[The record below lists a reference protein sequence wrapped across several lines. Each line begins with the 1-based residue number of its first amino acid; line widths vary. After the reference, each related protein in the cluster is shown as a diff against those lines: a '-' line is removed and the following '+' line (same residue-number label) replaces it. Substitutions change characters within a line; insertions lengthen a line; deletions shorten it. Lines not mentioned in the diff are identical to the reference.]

1 MSLSKPSIPV
11 QRCPPNC
18 RGCATF
24 AAFGGGYFPPQTPGG
39 ALYQCYEY
47 ALALGLIEGPPSSTI
62 ENEDLVPAPLAIPAK
77 SAKRPAGKPVALA
90 AQSSPP
96 PSFVP
101 FPVGVSKATR
111 KKMEAIAA
119 GPYSFEEKVEL
130 MTLEAAKDPQSALY
144 TSILA
149 KSHQNDS
156 FAGPTMS
163 QLDKDA
169 TYSLPLSVA
178 DVYEETNATYP
189 LGHSYLPPG
198 VVPLPSDLLFT
209 ITTCG
214 ERCATSFV
222 GMYAMRMRDAFQA
235 SGVDMRAHEVKGE
248 WEKTGA
254 KRWLYSLGTDKDKE
268 KVNKILRK
276 GKDVV
281 MAQEKRGVSTFK
293 LLKEYENLRQDIE
306 RERVKDM
313 GVENPFQDVAKAI
326 GDAQESDDG
335 LQSEPNLLPGRTL
348 LRAVEK
354 VVRESFDPI
363 DWQGPDRDWPGADA
377 SISTL
382 PPRQRPLQSCGIN
395 GLVSDDPDDESACTS
410 FVQLKR
416 TKPMD
421 FKWYS
426 RSNEFEK
433 PKYEWPQQV
442 RCIMSNGT
450 IRERSMGPF
459 YGEISDRLSMLKQH
473 TIKQNIA
480 ADNTL
485 DFVNMSWQ
493 FMAKAMNICDWYWD
507 EEKRILVKGY
517 SDHND
522 YKKDCDRIDRELDN
536 WKATIK
542 EGMETPINSG
552 DLSKKELR
560 YATIGEHLLRQWK
573 EGPGIMVSKTPS
585 DEKME
590 GSLLAP
596 HTTDNASH
604 INYLNA
610 RIADAAKHRAEIENK
625 WNHDTA
631 PQDVFRARRELLAH
645 IDVLEDLKIEIE
657 TLNRQEETGQSP
669 IFTDKKTR
677 RELSLWE
684 RERSEEMRLWERKP
698 GGENNR
704 QSSDARTK

>member
-11 QRCPPNC
+11 QRCPANC

-47 ALALGLIEGPPSSTI
+47 ALALGIIEGPSSSTI
-62 ENEDLVPAPLAIPAK
+62 ENADLVPAPLAIPAK
-77 SAKRPAGKPVALA
+77 SARRPTGKPIAPA
-90 AQSSPP
+90 AFTSPP
-96 PSFVP
+96 PPPLLP
-101 FPVGVSKATR
+101 FPVEVSKETR

-119 GPYSFEEKVEL
+119 GPYTFEEKVEL
-130 MTLEAAKDPQSALY
+130 MTFEATKDPQSAAY
-144 TSILA
+144 MVNYART
-149 KSHQNDS
+149 HQID
-156 FAGPTMS
+156 FPAGSTMS
-163 QLDKDA
+163 QTGEDA
-169 TYSLPLSVA
+169 IFSPSLSSVGI
-178 DVYEETNATYP
+178 YEEKNATYP

-198 VVPLPSDLLFT
+198 VVPLHSDLLFT

-235 SGVDMRAHEVKGE
+235 SGVDMRAHEVRGD

-254 KRWLYSLGTDKDKE
+254 KRWLYSLGMDKDKE

-293 LLKEYENLRQDIE
+293 LLKEYENLRKDMESEIENAFRDIE
-306 RERVKDM
+306 
-313 GVENPFQDVAKAI
+313 KAV
-326 GDAQESDDG
+326 GDSQEAECS
-335 LQSEPNLLPGRTL
+335 LESSEPHSLPDKIVR
-348 LRAVEK
+348 RAVEK
-354 VVRESFDPI
+354 VVREHFDPI
-363 DWQGPDRDWPGADA
+363 DWQGPDRNWLGADA

-382 PPRQRPLQSCGIN
+382 PPRQRPLQSCGMN
-395 GLVSDDPDDESACTS
+395 GLVGDDPVDESACTS

-416 TKPMD
+416 TKPME
-421 FKWYS
+421 FKWYH

-433 PKYEWPQQV
+433 PKYEWPQQL

-459 YGEISDRLSMLKQH
+459 YGEISDRLSLLKEH
-473 TIKQNIA
+473 SIKQNIA

-485 DFVNMSWQ
+485 HFVDSSWR
-493 FMAKAMNICDWYWD
+493 FMANGMNICDWYWD

-517 SDHND
+517 SGHSD
-522 YKKDCDRIDRELDN
+522 YKKDCDRIDRELEN

-560 YATIGEHLLRQWK
+560 YATIGEYLLRQWK

-610 RIADAAKHRAEIENK
+610 RITDATRHRAEIESK
-625 WNHDTA
+625 WNHETA
-631 PQDVFRARRELLAH
+631 PQDVFQARRDLLAH

-657 TLNRQEETGQSP
+657 ALNRQEETGQSP
-669 IFTDKKTR
+669 IFKDKKTR

-698 GGENNR
+698 AGEKNG
-704 QSSDARTK
+704 QSPRSEAK

>member
-11 QRCPPNC
+11 QRCPANC

-39 ALYQCYEY
+39 ALYPCYEY
-47 ALALGLIEGPPSSTI
+47 ALALGIIEGPSSRTI
-62 ENEDLVPAPLAIPAK
+62 ENEDLIPAPLTIPAK
-77 SAKRPAGKPVALA
+77 SARRPPRKPIAPSA
-90 AQSSPP
+90 FTSPP
-96 PSFVP
+96 PLLP
-101 FPVGVSKATR
+101 FPMEVNKETR

-119 GPYSFEEKVEL
+119 GPYTFEEKVEL
-130 MTLEAAKDPQSALY
+130 MTFEATQDPQSAAY
-144 TSILA
+144 MVNYART
-149 KSHQNDS
+149 HQSDAS
-156 FAGPTMS
+156 AGSAMS
-163 QLDKDA
+163 QIERDA
-169 TYSLPLSVA
+169 MFSSPLSSIG
-178 DVYEETNATYP
+178 VYEEKNATYP

-198 VVPLPSDLLFT
+198 VIPLPSDLLFT

-235 SGVDMRAHEVKGE
+235 SGVDMRAHEVRGE

-254 KRWLYSLGTDKDKE
+254 KRWLYSLGMDKDKE

-281 MAQEKRGVSTFK
+281 VAQEKRGVSTFK
-293 LLKEYENLRQDIE
+293 LLREYENLRKDMESEIENAFRDIE
-306 RERVKDM
+306 KA
-313 GVENPFQDVAKAI
+313 VEDS
-326 GDAQESDDG
+326 QEAEGGAES
-335 LQSEPNLLPGRTL
+335 SEPHSLPDKIVR
-348 LRAVEK
+348 RAVEK
-354 VVRESFDPI
+354 VVRQHFDPI
-363 DWQGPDRDWPGADA
+363 DWQGPDRNWLGADA
-377 SISTL
+377 SIATL

-395 GLVSDDPDDESACTS
+395 GLVSDDPNDESACTS
-410 FVQLKR
+410 FVRLKR

-421 FKWYS
+421 FKWYH

-442 RCIMSNGT
+442 RCIVSNGT

-459 YGEISDRLSMLKQH
+459 YDEISDRLSMLKEH
-473 TIKQNIA
+473 SIKQNIA
-480 ADNTL
+480 AENTL
-485 DFVNMSWQ
+485 HFVNSSWQ
-493 FMAKAMNICDWYWD
+493 FMAKGMNICGWYWD
-507 EEKRILVKGY
+507 EQKRILIKGY
-517 SDHND
+517 SVQDD

-536 WKATIK
+536 WKAIIK
-542 EGMETPINSG
+542 EGMETPIKTG
-552 DLSKKELR
+552 DLSKKALR
-560 YATIGEHLLRQWK
+560 YTTIGEHLLRQWK
-573 EGPGIMVSKTPS
+573 EGPGIMVTKTPS

-610 RIADAAKHRAEIENK
+610 RIADATRHRAEIESK
-625 WNHDTA
+625 WNHETA
-631 PQDVFRARRELLAH
+631 PQDVFQARRDLLAH

-657 TLNRQEETGQSP
+657 ALNRQEETGQSP
-669 IFTDKKTR
+669 IFKDKKTR
-677 RELSLWE
+677 RELNLWE

-698 GGENNR
+698 AGENNG
-704 QSSDARTK
+704 QSSGARAK

>member
-11 QRCPPNC
+11 PRCPANC

-24 AAFGGGYFPPQTPGG
+24 AAFGGGYFPPQTPDG

-47 ALALGLIEGPPSSTI
+47 ALALGIIEGPPSSTI

-77 SAKRPAGKPVALA
+77 STRRSKGKPIAPA
-90 AQSSPP
+90 AFASPP
-96 PSFVP
+96 PAHLIP
-101 FPVGVSKATR
+101 FPEEVVSKETK

-119 GPYSFEEKVEL
+119 GPYKFDEKVEL
-130 MTLEAAKDPQSALY
+130 MTIEATKDPQSAAY
-144 TSILA
+144 MANYART
-149 KSHQNDS
+149 HQSDLS
-156 FAGPTMS
+156 AGSTMS
-163 QLDKDA
+163 QYDRDA
-169 TYSLPLSVA
+169 MFCSPLSNA
-178 DVYEETNATYP
+178 GIYEEKNATYP

-235 SGVDMRAHEVKGE
+235 SGVDMQAHEVKGE

-254 KRWLYSLGTDKDKE
+254 KRWLYSLGMDKDKE
-268 KVNKILRK
+268 KVNKILSK

-293 LLKEYENLRQDIE
+293 LLKEYENLRKDMESELENAFRDIE
-306 RERVKDM
+306 KAVGESKEAECGPESSEPQSLADRIVRR
-313 GVENPFQDVAKAI
+313 AI
-326 GDAQESDDG
+326 G
-335 LQSEPNLLPGRTL
+335 N
-348 LRAVEK
+348 
-354 VVRESFDPI
+354 VVREHFDPI
-363 DWQGPDRDWPGADA
+363 NWQGPDRDWLGADA

-382 PPRQRPLQSCGIN
+382 PPRQRPLQSCGLN
-395 GLVSDDPDDESACTS
+395 GLVNDDPDDESACTT
-410 FVQLKR
+410 FVRLKR

-421 FKWYS
+421 FRWYH
-426 RSNEFEK
+426 RTNEFEK
-433 PKYEWPQQV
+433 QKYEWPQQL
-442 RCIMSNGT
+442 RCIMSNGQ

-459 YGEISDRLSMLKQH
+459 YGEIADRLSMLKEH
-473 TIKQNIA
+473 TIRQNIA
-480 ADNTL
+480 ANNTL
-485 DFVNMSWQ
+485 HFANSSWQ
-493 FMAKAMNICDWYWD
+493 FMAKGMNICDWYWD
-507 EEKRILVKGY
+507 EEKRILAKGY
-517 SDHND
+517 SGHNE

-542 EGMETPINSG
+542 EGMETPINS
-552 DLSKKELR
+552 DNLSKKELR

-573 EGPGIMVSKTPS
+573 EGPGIMVSRTPS

-610 RIADAAKHRAEIENK
+610 RIADATRHRAEIESK
-625 WNHDTA
+625 WNHETA
-631 PQDVFRARRELLAH
+631 PQDVFQARRDLLAH

-657 TLNRQEETGQSP
+657 AINRQEETGQSP
-669 IFTDKKTR
+669 IFKDKKTR

-684 RERSEEMRLWERKP
+684 RERPEEMRLWERKP
-698 GGENNR
+698 AGENNG
-704 QSSDARTK
+704 QSPRSKAK